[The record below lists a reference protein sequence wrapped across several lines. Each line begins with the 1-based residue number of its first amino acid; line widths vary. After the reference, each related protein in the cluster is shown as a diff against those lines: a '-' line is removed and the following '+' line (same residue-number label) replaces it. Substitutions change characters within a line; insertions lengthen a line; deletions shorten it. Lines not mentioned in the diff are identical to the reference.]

1 MEMMAKKNNEELTS
15 KRQTGLLL
23 YTPVIYYSVLWV
35 CYDSQTE
42 CSTNMYQ
49 PESEGGLMV

>member
-1 MEMMAKKNNEELTS
+1 MMAKKNNEELTS

-35 CYDSQTE
+35 CCDSQTE